1 MQDLRN
7 GRQDIGLD
15 ALLGRAG
22 AIVLM
27 IVEYE
32 GALIRSGFFLHIQK
46 YIFLQQN
53 YANLYQM
60 NDNDKFLTE
69 SDKCFPDGK
78 SLICKKTSD
87 KHNETERILQKS

>member
-1 MQDLRN
+1 MKVRSSK
-7 GRQDIGLD
+7 
-15 ALLGRAG
+15 
-22 AIVLM
+22 
-27 IVEYE
+27 VE
-32 GALIRSGFFLHIQK
+32 FFCISK
-46 YIFLQQN
+46 NAFFLQQN